1 MFNWVLNAPRL
12 PGNHF
17 DSMSLHMN
25 PLTTN
30 ITHHI
35 ENSQLVCG
43 ANQLTGLYM
52 TGNIGR

>member
-35 ENSQLVCG
+35 ETSQ
-43 ANQLTGLYM
+43 TGFYM
-52 TGNIGR
+52 IVSIGR